1 MYYVYWL
8 WLCDRLIHNDVMCDL
23 ALAWH
28 RWHCHIW
35 SPINMC
41 GAGLVWVTSVQCQWH
56 PHIHTDDPGHTGPHH
71 GDRTQGQGLP
81 LLLLLLP
88 FIWVSGIIDSGNFSS
103 GGLVAVSVN
112 RHFGWVRKFDF
123 FIGLRLFEMVDTAY
137 VGRNI
142 ADIVHRA
149 ASVWAAWVGFSVY
162 ECACTIS
169 APINL
174 ILSLTINKHQ
184 TFRRKYWYMA
194 SLSDVK
200 WISA

>member
-23 ALAWH
+23 ALPWH

-56 PHIHTDDPGHTGPHH
+56 PHSHTDDPGHTGPHI

-123 FIGLRLFEMVDTAY
+123 FIGLRLCRTEHCRYCAPCCQCLGG
-137 VGRNI
+137 VGWFLCLWLCL
-142 ADIVHRA
+142 HHQ
-149 ASVWAAWVGFSVY
+149 
-162 ECACTIS
+162 CT
-169 APINL
+169 
-174 ILSLTINKHQ
+174 NKPDSQPHN
-184 TFRRKYWYMA
+184 
-194 SLSDVK
+194 
-200 WISA
+200 